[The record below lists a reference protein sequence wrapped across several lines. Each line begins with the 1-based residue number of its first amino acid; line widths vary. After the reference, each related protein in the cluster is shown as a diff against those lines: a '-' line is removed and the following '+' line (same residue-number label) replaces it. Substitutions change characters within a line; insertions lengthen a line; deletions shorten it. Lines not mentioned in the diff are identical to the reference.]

1 MQSCTFGRLP
11 PVNLTACVSLL
22 CSFSGAELYSFP
34 GQSFVPMKEHPFCQ
48 PAVGAQ
54 WAFSSIYSLKSRI
67 LRGGFPWGWSTVGHL
82 RPGQWCMTV
91 VDSIACLL
99 TKVFNF
105 LQVSLKE
112 WLAFRK
118 REIFV
123 CLLACLFAL
132 CFLLKVKKWNGTG
145 REDFRF
151 CLLRFC
157 ISRASWQF
165 LQRSERQERGSLSTG
180 SPETLEQS
188 EELFV
193 FCFWWEEISHWP
205 IGHFRNQ
212 VSSLSAFL
220 TILW

>member
-48 PAVGAQ
+48 SAVGAQ

-112 WLAFRK
+112 WLAFLK
-118 REIFV
+118 GNF
-123 CLLACLFAL
+123 CLFACLFVCPLFFTKSEKVKWYRKGGLQVLPSEVLHQPCILTIPTEVRETGTWVPEHRFPGDPRAIRGAF
-132 CFLLKVKKWNGTG
+132 CFLLLMG
-145 REDFRF
+145 RNFP
-151 CLLRFC
+151 LAY
-157 ISRASWQF
+157 RA
-165 LQRSERQERGSLSTG
+165 L
-180 SPETLEQS
+180 
-188 EELFV
+188 
-193 FCFWWEEISHWP
+193 
-205 IGHFRNQ
+205 
-212 VSSLSAFL
+212 
-220 TILW
+220 